1 MNRIGLYICG
11 MVMLSNFS
19 MAHAQFNTIRE
30 KTYRYKVEVIDES
43 NDANNQKEVSL
54 QLCDTSNTTMA
65 SVADSVAGSIHLQKP
80 IQKEKR
86 IKHEK
91 LVSYPLRNIV
101 ITSPFGYRRDPFT
114 GKRTYH
120 NGVDLRA
127 NYEPVYSML
136 PGKVIKVSKDKRSGI
151 YITVKSGNF
160 LISYCHLSSVS
171 VRKGDYLNAGQPLGI
186 SGNTGRST
194 GPHLHLTIKVGG
206 KAINPRL
213 LFKYIDTLGV
223 W

>member
-30 KTYRYKVEVIDES
+30 KTYRYKVKVIDES
-43 NDANNQKEVSL
+43 NDANNQKEVSQ
-54 QLCDTSNTTMA
+54 QLCDTSNTTM
-65 SVADSVAGSIHLQKP
+65 DSVAESTHQQKP

-86 IKHEK
+86 TKHEK
-91 LVSYPLRNIV
+91 LISYPLRNIV

-151 YITVKSGNF
+151 YVTVKSCNF

-171 VRKGDYLNAGQPLGI
+171 VRKGDYLVAGQPIGI

-194 GPHLHLTIKVGG
+194 GPHLHISLKL
-206 KAINPRL
+206 KNRYLNPL
-213 LFKYIDTLGV
+213 IISNIQM
-223 W
+223 

>member
-11 MVMLSNFS
+11 IVMLSNFS
-19 MAHAQFNTIRE
+19 MARAQFNTIKE

-65 SVADSVAGSIHLQKP
+65 SVADSIHQQKP

-101 ITSPFGYRRDPFT
+101 ITSPFGYRQDPFT
-114 GKRTYH
+114 GKKTFH

-151 YITVKSGNF
+151 YVTVKSSNF

-171 VRKGDYLNAGQPLGI
+171 VRKGDYLVAGHPIGI

-206 KAINPRL
+206 KAINPLL
-213 LFKYIDTLGV
+213 LFKYMNTHGV